1 MYSTASPRQG
11 CPPHPA
17 PQPLAGPA
25 PVSPTSPCLPGHLQA
40 ALFRSRVFNPGPCPR
55 SQVAMA
61 PAGLSAATVPPP
73 RPPPRSGAPPADLET
88 LPPHPPGLVPS
99 VSGQASGGLCKGVFV
114 SVHVCTYGRVRGVA
128 GEPGGR
134 LTPHTTQLA
143 EEKSSRAC
151 SRKTDVHS
159 GAPCAPAV
167 SWGLPL
173 DPAAAAAAAAGG
185 SGGGSGVGPVPPHS
199 SQRTRGTG
207 ALGGCRELL

>member
-11 CPPHPA
+11 CPPTP
-17 PQPLAGPA
+17 PPSLWRGQPGLVLPA
-25 PVSPTSPCLPGHLQA
+25 PVSLGTSRPPSSAPGSSTPAHA
-40 ALFRSRVFNPGPCPR
+40 PGPKWQWLRRGSLRPR
-55 SQVAMA
+55 S
-61 PAGLSAATVPPP
+61 PP

-159 GAPCAPAV
+159 GAPWAPAV

-185 SGGGSGVGPVPPHS
+185 SGGGSGVGPAPAPS

-207 ALGGCRELL
+207 AVGGCRELL